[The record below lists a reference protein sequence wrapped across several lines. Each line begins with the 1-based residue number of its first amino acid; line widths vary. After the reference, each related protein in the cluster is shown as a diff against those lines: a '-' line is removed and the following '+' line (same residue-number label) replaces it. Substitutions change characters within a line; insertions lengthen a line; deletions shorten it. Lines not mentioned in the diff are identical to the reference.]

1 MLWTDGW
8 THRPWDEPLALVQ
21 PPPPPHSP
29 RGWAAATPQSS
40 SMGIWTEAL
49 QTHFLPWSRPLTGT
63 GLAPGH
69 PARLP
74 SIRGSIAP
82 RCSRGPS
89 RPPCSHPV
97 CSFLM
102 SSRSGLEPGPFS
114 SSGHLGGSQRIWGW
128 LRRWVT
134 KKLPLRREHTSRLPP
149 SCCHLCDSAPPLWSP
164 PGALSPP
171 PFLCHTVL
179 GQDGADG
186 EEGAA
191 SQQRENYSEEAA
203 GERRE
208 QPRLPQPLRVPCCRG
223 GGGGNVGGDSPP
235 GTPAAAE
242 GEAAHPVPWQSVI
255 PNPGGDFTVL
265 SLGLAFGVEFY
276 QQQLSKINKKACAC
290 QC

>member
-1 MLWTDGW
+1 MGFPSLGLFPSLLSPCAPAWMGDARWAPRAPSARRKVMLWTDGW

-149 SCCHLCDSAPPLWSP
+149 SCCHLCDSAPPF
-164 PGALSPP
+164 GAL
-171 PFLCHTVL
+171 
-179 GQDGADG
+179 
-186 EEGAA
+186 
-191 SQQRENYSEEAA
+191 
-203 GERRE
+203 
-208 QPRLPQPLRVPCCRG
+208 
-223 GGGGNVGGDSPP
+223 
-235 GTPAAAE
+235 
-242 GEAAHPVPWQSVI
+242 
-255 PNPGGDFTVL
+255 
-265 SLGLAFGVEFY
+265 LGLSAPPIPLPYGPRAGW
-276 QQQLSKINKKACAC
+276 S
-290 QC
+290 

>member
-29 RGWAAATPQSS
+29 WGWAAATPQSS

-223 GGGGNVGGDSPP
+223 GGGNVGGDSPP